1 MTSNPQ
7 QRFLELWGILADLGY
22 GSAILQWD
30 QETYMPPSGGPMRGK
45 ILATLTEIRH
55 AKMVSKE
62 MADAIEAAADVA
74 EEGSELA
81 AQVAE
86 ARRQTERERKIPAD
100 LAKALAEAES
110 NGLMAWQKARAASD
124 FSLFREELAE
134 TIRLN
139 REKAAVLAPG
149 GNPYDAMLDLYE
161 PGTTEAQLTPMFE
174 ELGAVLAPMMS
185 AVSEC
190 GVVVDE
196 SPAQGHFDPAQQEA
210 FTKMVAAKMG
220 YDFEGGRLDK
230 TTHPFCTTFGNGDV
244 RITWRYQED
253 DIRPALYG
261 VMHEAGHGLYEQG
274 IGPDART
281 PLGHATG
288 LGMHESQSRLWENMV
303 GRSEA
308 FWHWAMPHFVEA
320 FPEKAGLDPATMQ
333 RALNTCKPSLIRVEA
348 DEATYNLHVAA
359 RYNME
364 RQLFDGSVGV
374 DDLPE
379 LWSQTY
385 EDLLG
390 IRPPSV
396 AQGVLQDIHWAMGA
410 FGYFPTYTLGNL
422 ICAQLFE
429 AARGDLGDLEVMF
442 AQGEFAP
449 LLGWLRDNIHVHG
462 RQYSTQELVE
472 RATGK
477 SLSAAPLLSHLTGMA
492 ERIYGVSLGVEGA

>member
-1 MTSNPQ
+1 
-7 QRFLELWGILADLGY
+7 
-22 GSAILQWD
+22 
-30 QETYMPPSGGPMRGK
+30 MPKAGGAMRGK

-55 AKMVSKE
+55 GKMVSE
-62 MADAIEAAADVA
+62 ELADAIEAAAEVA
-74 EEGSELA
+74 EEGSPMA

-86 ARRQTERERKIPAD
+86 AQRLSERERRIPAA
-100 LAKALAEAES
+100 LAKAISEAES
-110 NGLMAWQKARAASD
+110 RGLLAWQKARAESD
-124 FSLFREELAE
+124 FSLFRDELAE

-139 REKAAVLAPG
+139 REKADALAPG

-161 PGTTEAQLTPMFE
+161 AGTTEAQLTPMFD
-174 ELGAVLAPMMS
+174 ELGAVLAPMMT
-185 AVSEC
+185 AVSES

-196 SPAQGHFDPAQQEA
+196 SPAQGHFDPQKQEA
-210 FTKMVAAKMG
+210 FTKMVAAQMG

-244 RITWRYQED
+244 RITWRYQTD

-274 IGPDART
+274 ITFDRRT
-281 PLGHATG
+281 PLGEASG

-320 FPEKAGLDPATMQ
+320 FPDKAGLTPAAMQ
-333 RALNTCKPSLIRVEA
+333 RALNTCKPSFIRVEA

-359 RYNME
+359 RYRIE

-385 EDLLG
+385 DDLLG
-390 IRPPSV
+390 IRPASV
-396 AQGVLQDIHWAMGA
+396 ANGVLQDIHWAMGA

-429 AARGDLGDLEVMF
+429 AAKKELGDLEGMF

-449 LLGWLRDNIHVHG
+449 LLGWLRENVHVHG
-462 RQYSTQELVE
+462 CRYSTHAMVE
-472 RATGK
+472 KATGR
-477 SLSAAPLLSHLTGMA
+477 SLSAAPLLDHLTAMA
-492 ERIYGVSLGVEGA
+492 ERTYGVSLSSERA